1 MTRSNVLQICARAGC
16 GHDLGAHLAMVA
28 DHCAG
33 RIPPPLT
40 ATNIDGPCR
49 CQAFVFANP
58 TVAGANTTVIG

>member
-1 MTRSNVLQICARAGC
+1 MTRSDVLQICARPGC

-33 RIPPPLT
+33 RIPPALT

-49 CQAFVFANP
+49 CQAFVFPNATI
-58 TVAGANTTVIG
+58 TVNTTVIR